1 MCDEINNSGNESS
14 ENNEK
19 LNNKNNNLGRV
30 IAVTIIATFVFICV
44 SVASFLV
51 FDGYIIDI
59 LANGIDPDGFT
70 DSPNDI
76 PSPDGENNEQIPE
89 DIPQG
94 NSEDDVLFADPNSL
108 PNGNM
113 ELASV
118 PERDTTPILSVS
130 EIYEKVSPSV
140 VVVVGEERAGTSI
153 GTGVIMSA
161 DGYIIT
167 NEHVVADAQTLYI
180 ITHDEYYYS
189 AKIVDTDADSDIALL
204 KIEAENMSAAEFGDS
219 ESVKIG
225 ENVVS
230 IGTPYGIEY
239 AQTVTDGI
247 ISGIRTGV
255 YVNSRK
261 IELLQ
266 TNAQLNPGNSGGPLI
281 NEYGQVIG
289 INCSKIMTDGV
300 DNYEGM
306 GFSIPTSHVQVIVNG
321 FLSGEKAVGNPVLGL
336 NIVYL
341 DEETAKLNDVVEGA
355 YIVSIDT
362 DSSAYKCG
370 LRAGDV
376 ILKLN
381 GKTFTDTDGFIAE
394 KNRFAPGDY
403 IEVTYWSQGKTK
415 TIDVQLM
422 EDMT

>member
-1 MCDEINNSGNESS
+1 MILTEVPPDE
-14 ENNEK
+14 NEK
-19 LNNKNNNLGRV
+19 L
-30 IAVTIIATFVFICV
+30 TI
-44 SVASFLV
+44 
-51 FDGYIIDI
+51 
-59 LANGIDPDGFT
+59 
-70 DSPNDI
+70 
-76 PSPDGENNEQIPE
+76 
-89 DIPQG
+89 
-94 NSEDDVLFADPNSL
+94 
-108 PNGNM
+108 
-113 ELASV
+113 
-118 PERDTTPILSVS
+118 S

-140 VVVVGEERAGTSI
+140 VVVVGEGGPGVSI
-153 GTGVIMSA
+153 GTGVIMSE

-167 NEHVVADAQTLYI
+167 NEHVISESKSLYI

-189 AKIVDTDADSDIALL
+189 ARIVDMDDDSDIALL
-204 KIEAENMSAAEFGDS
+204 KVEAENLVPAQFGNS
-219 ESVKIG
+219 ESVRIG
-225 ENVVS
+225 ESVVS

-239 AQTVTDGI
+239 AQTVTNGI

-300 DNYEGM
+300 DTYEGM
-306 GFSIPTSHVQVIVNG
+306 GFSIPTAHVQVIVNG

-341 DEETAKLNDVVEGA
+341 DAETAKLNDVVEGA

-370 LRAGDV
+370 MRAGDV
-376 ILKLN
+376 ILEFN
-381 GKTFTDTDGFIAE
+381 GKTFTDTDGYVAE
-394 KNRFAPGDY
+394 KDKFAPGDY
-403 IEVTYWSQGKTK
+403 IEVTYWRNGKTK
-415 TIDVQLM
+415 TIEVQLM

>member
-1 MCDEINNSGNESS
+1 MC
-14 ENNEK
+14 ENNNIIEFEQLEK
-19 LNNKNNNLGRV
+19 KKNKKIGV
-30 IAVTIIATFVFICV
+30 IIAITIIASLLFICV
-44 SVASFLV
+44 VAASYYV
-51 FDGYIIDI
+51 FDEYLIGILEGGIIVDEGSNRPDE
-59 LANGIDPDGFT
+59 LPAPDG
-70 DSPNDI
+70 DGEMLPDDI
-76 PSPDGENNEQIPE
+76 PIPDI
-89 DIPQG
+89 
-94 NSEDDVLFADPNSL
+94 DDDLFADLETL
-108 PNGNM
+108 PEGNM
-113 ELASV
+113 QLTVV
-118 PERDTTPILSVS
+118 PTDETQKLTIS

-140 VVVVGEERAGTSI
+140 VVVVGEENSGTSI
-153 GTGVIMSA
+153 GTGVIMSD

-167 NEHVVADAQTLYI
+167 NEHVISDARVIYI
-180 ITHDEYYYS
+180 ITHEEYYYT
-189 AKIVDTDADSDIALL
+189 ARIVDMDKDSDIALL
-204 KIEAENMSAAEFGDS
+204 KVEAMDLIPAQFGDS

-225 ENVVS
+225 ENVVT
-230 IGTPYGIEY
+230 IGTPYSIEY
-239 AQTVTDGI
+239 AQTVTNGI

-289 INCSKIMTDGV
+289 INCSKIMSDGV
-300 DNYEGM
+300 DTYEGM

-321 FLSGEKAVGNPVLGL
+321 FLSGEKAVGKPVLGL

-341 DEETAKLNDVVEGA
+341 DEQTAALNDVVEGA
-355 YIVSIDT
+355 YIVGIDT

-376 ILKLN
+376 ILEFN
-381 GKTFTDTDGFIAE
+381 GKTFTDTDGYVAE
-394 KNRFAPGDY
+394 KDKFAPGDY

-415 TIDVQLM
+415 TIEVQLM